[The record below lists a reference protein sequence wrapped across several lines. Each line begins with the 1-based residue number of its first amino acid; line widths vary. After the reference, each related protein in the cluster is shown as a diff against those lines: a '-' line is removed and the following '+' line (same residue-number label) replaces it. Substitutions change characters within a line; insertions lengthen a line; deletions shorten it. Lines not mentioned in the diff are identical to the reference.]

1 MRAERASNSHSSA
14 FLVIGTGKPRHPA
27 FHPSRHELAFDWDDA
42 GSIDLYTIDLDAND
56 DGTLGDL
63 GAPIRRTF
71 LDVKGE
77 QTPTWAP
84 NGHEIAYATNRF
96 GPSVLEIIDLN
107 LSSMDPAYTRQVE
120 PNFTFVTHSNP
131 DYDGDGRWIAFNPYG
146 RKGGGTVTG
155 VVVDSGVLN
164 PSLLEGKRGG
174 RLWAKARLRDRIDAS
189 IVHELE
195 ENRHGTHA
203 EALAAAART
212 ELAITDGA
220 RRICRAMAR

>member
-1 MRAERASNSHSSA
+1 M
-14 FLVIGTGKPRHPA
+14 PA
-27 FHPSRHELAFDWDDA
+27 NP
-42 GSIDLYTIDLDAND
+42 
-56 DGTLGDL
+56 
-63 GAPIRRTF
+63 P
-71 LDVKGE
+71 
-77 QTPTWAP
+77 P
-84 NGHEIAYATNRF
+84 
-96 GPSVLEIIDLN
+96 
-107 LSSMDPAYTRQVE
+107 DPADHAEDFAHRWADRLERYCALRMDE
-120 PNFTFVTHSNP
+120 LGLPDDKIGEP

-164 PSLLEGKRGG
+164 PNLLQGKRGG

-212 ELAITDGA
+212 ELPITDGA